1 LLVNATKE
9 FDAVV
14 IGAGPAGLIAATRLA
29 ELGKTVAVFEE
40 HKEIG
45 IPNHCTGLLSASGLK
60 RIGVAPDKCF
70 VQSEVKG
77 ARFHSP
83 THLTF
88 TIKAQEVKAYVVNR
102 SAFDKVLSTRAIQAG
117 VEIRLN
123 SRIKGLKLSR
133 DEGTYIVEA
142 NGRDVSAKVVIDA
155 EGYICRLLKQVG
167 LKPRDPKWMLPALQF
182 EIVNLNVD
190 PTMVELFFG
199 RNIAPGFF
207 AWIVPTGSD
216 SARAGLACRGGN
228 QYQRLKQFVDKTLGK
243 VEVNQIRPGYVI
255 LGGPISR
262 TFKDGF
268 LAVGDAA
275 GQVKPTTGGGVI
287 TGAICAKVAGETT
300 AKAIDQGDTTEK
312 TLKQYET
319 VWRELLG
326 KEFSTMSL
334 ARKLADRLSDKTIDK
349 IFQIIIE
356 EELYQIIEQ
365 EGDMDFQSEIIKV
378 AIQHPKVLKALTSVA
393 SDLLFG

>member
-1 LLVNATKE
+1 LLVDTAEE
-9 FDAVV
+9 FDAVI

-29 ELGKTVAVFEE
+29 DLGKTVAVFEE

-45 IPNHCTGLLSASGLK
+45 VPNHCTGLLSASGLK

-77 ARFHSP
+77 AYFHSP
-83 THLTF
+83 TRLTF
-88 TIKAQEVKAYVVNR
+88 TIKAQEVNAYVVDR
-102 SAFDKVLSTRAIQAG
+102 SAFDKTLSTRAIQAG

-123 SRIKGLKLSR
+123 SRVKGLKLR
-133 DEGTYIVEA
+133 DEGTYIAEA
-142 NGRDVSAKVVIDA
+142 NGRNVRAKVVIDA
-155 EGYICRLLKQVG
+155 EGYTSRLLRQVG
-167 LKPRDPKWMLPALQF
+167 LKPPDPKWTLPALQF
-182 EIVNLNVD
+182 EIINPNVD

-216 SARAGLACRGGN
+216 SARAGLACRDGN
-228 QYQRLKQFVDKTLGK
+228 LYQRLKQFVDKTLGK
-243 VEVNQIRPGYVI
+243 VKVDKIRPGWVI
-255 LGGPISR
+255 LSGPIPR

-268 LAVGDAA
+268 LAIGDAA

-287 TGAICAKVAGETT
+287 TGAICAKVAGETA
-300 AKAIDQGDTTEK
+300 AKAIEQNDTTEK
-312 TLKQYET
+312 TLKEYET

-334 ARKLADRLSDKTIDK
+334 VRKLADRLSDKTIDK
-349 IFQIIIE
+349 IFKIIIE

-365 EGDMDFQSEIIKV
+365 KGDIDFQSSVIKA
-378 AIQHPKVLKALTSVA
+378 AIRHPGVLKALTSVA

>member
-1 LLVNATKE
+1 MLVNATEE

-14 IGAGPAGLIAATRLA
+14 VGAGPAGLIAATRLA
-29 ELGKTVAVFEE
+29 DLGKTVAVFEE

-60 RIGVAPDKCF
+60 QIGVVPDKRF

-77 ARFHSP
+77 AHFHSP
-83 THLTF
+83 TRLTF
-88 TIKAQEVKAYVVNR
+88 TIKAQEVKAYVVDR
-102 SAFDKVLSTRAIQAG
+102 SNFDKILGTRAIQGG

-123 SRIKGLKLSR
+123 SRIKGLKLNR
-133 DEGTYIVEA
+133 DEGTYIAET
-142 NGRDVSAKVVIDA
+142 NGRNVRTKVVIDA
-155 EGYICRLLKQVG
+155 EGYASRLLKQAG
-167 LKPRDPKWMLPALQF
+167 LKPPDPKWMLPALQF

-190 PTMVELFFG
+190 STMVELFFG
-199 RNIAPGFF
+199 RDIAPGFF

-216 SARAGLACRGGN
+216 SARVGLACRGGN

-243 VEVNQIRPGYVI
+243 VEVNQIRPGCVI

-268 LAVGDAA
+268 LVVGDAA

-287 TGAICAKVAGETT
+287 TGAICAKVAGETA
-300 AKAIDQGDTTEK
+300 AKAIEQSDTSEK
-312 TLKQYET
+312 TLKEYE
-319 VWRELLG
+319 VSWRELLG

-356 EELYQIIEQ
+356 EELYQVIEL
-365 EGDMDFQSEIIKV
+365 EGDMDFQSGIIKA